1 MELKTTLLMPKT
13 GFEMRGNLSQKEPKM
28 VEQWI
33 KDDLYNLMVQ
43 KNASQKGSKEFML
56 HDGPPYANGNMHC
69 GHMLNRLLKDFI
81 VRYKN
86 MSGFYCPF
94 IPGWDT
100 HGLPIENVITKKGIN
115 RKTTPLHEFR
125 KKCEEFAHQQVQLQ
139 MGQIQR
145 IGVLAD
151 FEHRYMTL
159 QHEFEAEQVN
169 VFAKMALDGLIFKGL
184 KPVYWSPSSE
194 SALAEAEIEYHDVT
208 SYAIYVAFK
217 VVDGKGVLDNDTSF
231 VIWTTTPWTMP
242 ANLAI
247 CVNPDFDYGVYKTEK
262 GKFVF
267 LKELKDAIVSEL
279 ELHECE
285 LVSEHKGSDFEYILT
300 KHPMY
305 DRTSVVILGDHVT
318 ADAGTGSVHTAPGH
332 GEDDFKVGVKYNLP
346 PLCPVDSKGYMMEEA
361 GEDLKGLFYEDANPV
376 VLKKLEDLGALL
388 KATKITHSYP
398 HDWRTNKP
406 LIFRATPQW
415 FCSID
420 PIREKLLKEI
430 EKVNW
435 VPAWGE
441 TRIHNMIHD
450 RGDWCISRQRAWGVP
465 IPIFYAE
472 DGTPIIEKEVFD
484 HVSKLFLEHGS
495 NIWFEKEAKEL
506 LPDGYT
512 NSHSPN
518 GLFTKENDIMDVW
531 FDSGSSSLAVMK
543 RRGLGHPADLYLE
556 GSDQYRGWF
565 NSSLIISTAVTGHAP
580 YKEVVTHGFIQDS
593 AGEKMSKSK
602 GNGVDPMKMAN
613 TYGADILR
621 LWTASVDY
629 QSDVKFGEDMVKQVS
644 ETYRKIRNTF
654 KFLLGNLSDFN
665 SLNDKVKNF
674 ELVDTFILAK
684 LEKVKN
690 TVIKSMDT
698 YSFANAI
705 GEITQFMAG
714 DLSSFY
720 LDFAKDI
727 LYCEKKDSLRRR
739 QVQTVL
745 FEVCDTL
752 LRLLTPI
759 IPFTMEEV
767 YLYFDLDN
775 QNRAKYAQLLDY
787 PVISNLYGESV
798 LEQYNRFK
806 TIRSDVL
813 KALEIA
819 RSEGNIGSAQE
830 AKVLLFVKDVNS
842 KAMLTNI
849 SKEEL
854 SRLFVVS
861 TLSLVDSLEGYETDV
876 TIVKV
881 IKHEGHK
888 CERCWNYVDE
898 VFEVEDSHVCSRCLD
913 VLNGEKHD

>member
-13 GFEMRGNLSQKEPKM
+13 GFEMRGNLATKEPKM
-28 VEQWI
+28 VEQWNQ
-33 KDDLYNLMVQ
+33 DDLYSLMVK
-43 KNASQKGSKEFML
+43 KNEGNKGSKEFML

-100 HGLPIENVITKKGIN
+100 HGLPIENVITKKGVN
-115 RKTTPLHEFR
+115 RKTTPLFEFR
-125 KKCEEFAHQQVQLQ
+125 KKCEEFAQQQVLLQ

-151 FEHRYMTL
+151 FENRYMTL
-159 QHEFEAEQVN
+159 QHEFESEQVN

-217 VVDGKGVLDNDTSF
+217 VVDGKGILDNDTSF

-247 CVNPDFDYGVYKTEK
+247 CVNPDFDYGVYETEK

-267 LKELKDAIVSEL
+267 LQELKNAIVEEL
-279 ELHECE
+279 GFEKCE
-285 LVSEHKGSDFEYILT
+285 LVKEFKGSEFEYIT
-300 KHPMY
+300 AKHPMY

-361 GEDLKGLFYEDANPV
+361 GDDLKGLFYEDANAV

-388 KATKITHSYP
+388 KATKITHAYP

-430 EKVNW
+430 ENVNW

-441 TRIHNMIHD
+441 TRIHNMIKD

-484 HVSKLFLEHGS
+484 HVAQLFLENGS
-495 NIWFEKEAKEL
+495 NIWFEKEAKDL
-506 LPDGYT
+506 LPEGYT
-512 NSHSPN
+512 NAHSPN

-531 FDSGSSSLAVMK
+531 FDSGSSSIAVMK
-543 RRGLGHPADLYLE
+543 RRGLAHPADLYLE

-565 NSSLIISTAVTGHAP
+565 NSSLIISTAVTGHSP

-593 AGEKMSKSK
+593 VGEKMSKSK
-602 GNGVDPMKMAN
+602 GNGVDPMKMAS

-654 KFLLGNLSDFN
+654 KFLLGNLNEFDAHKDSVN
-665 SLNDKVKNF
+665 EF
-674 ELVDTFILAK
+674 EMVDTFILAK
-684 LEKVKN
+684 LEQVKN
-690 TVIKSMDT
+690 NVIKAMDS

-705 GEITQFMAG
+705 SEITQFMAS

-720 LDFAKDI
+720 LDLGKDI
-727 LYCEKKDSLRRR
+727 LYCEGKESLRRR

-745 FEVCDTL
+745 SRVCDTL
-752 LRLLTPI
+752 MRLLTPI

-767 YLYFDLDN
+767 HTFFEGNDD
-775 QNRAKYAQLLDY
+775 AKYAQLLDY
-787 PVISNLYGESV
+787 PITTNEYDESV
-798 LEQYNRFK
+798 LAAYETFK
-806 TIRSDVL
+806 EVRSDVL
-813 KALEIA
+813 KGLELS
-819 RSEGNIGSAQE
+819 RSAGNIGSAQE
-830 AKVLLFVKDVNS
+830 AEILLLVKDAS
-842 KAMLTNI
+842 AKEMLVKL

-861 TLSLVDSLEGYETDV
+861 HVKLVEELEGVDTNS
-876 TIVKV
+876 TTVKV
-881 IKHEGHK
+881 VKHEGHK
-888 CERCWNYVDE
+888 CDRCWNYVDE
-898 VFEVEDSHVCSRCLD
+898 VYEVEDVHVCKRCLD
-913 VLNGEKHD
+913 VLNGDKHE